1 MEREMCQRASLVCPN
16 SHRIADHLV
25 RECGCAPAKILVL
38 PNAVRRSNIL
48 ASPAGS
54 PSDLPAD
61 GADLPRPVAGII
73 GNMGTN
79 VNWVLL
85 EELAAATPWL
95 SWLLVGPTSAR
106 IGDTSQSRARTRLL
120 EARGNIRFVG
130 SKQYGELKAYAR
142 AVDVAVLPYMK
153 REPTFSGSSTRFYEH
168 LAACRPIL
176 ATDGF
181 AELLDKEPLLRILK
195 TPAEWLGALHE
206 LRDQQFRDGVE
217 EQRWRQSQ
225 LETWEMRAQHL
236 SEALLVRA
244 A

>member
-1 MEREMCQRASLVCPN
+1 
-16 SHRIADHLV
+16 
-25 RECGCAPAKILVL
+25 
-38 PNAVRRSNIL
+38 
-48 ASPAGS
+48 
-54 PSDLPAD
+54 
-61 GADLPRPVAGII
+61 
-73 GNMGTN
+73 
-79 VNWVLL
+79 
-85 EELAAATPWL
+85 
-95 SWLLVGPTSAR
+95 
-106 IGDTSQSRARTRLL
+106 
-120 EARGNIRFVG
+120 VG